1 MSPAASTQSTATAVP
16 AADCEPESPPP
27 SGDLERTDNPT
38 SANDTSRTTPTAAA
52 AATTAIAPN
61 VAQSMCTE
69 GLLFWGSGGT
79 IGGPGPGP
87 GAGRAAGR
95 GRGWSAGSGWPLAA
109 VPGLRG
115 DAT

>member
-16 AADCEPESPPP
+16 AADREPESPPP
-27 SGDLERTDNPT
+27 SGDLEPTDNPT

-69 GLLFWGSGGT
+69 GLLFWAQAARS
-79 IGGPGPGP
+79 
-87 GAGRAAGR
+87 AAGDR
-95 GRGWSAGSGWPLAA
+95 ARSSTGRSLTLAA
-109 VPGLRG
+109 VTALRR